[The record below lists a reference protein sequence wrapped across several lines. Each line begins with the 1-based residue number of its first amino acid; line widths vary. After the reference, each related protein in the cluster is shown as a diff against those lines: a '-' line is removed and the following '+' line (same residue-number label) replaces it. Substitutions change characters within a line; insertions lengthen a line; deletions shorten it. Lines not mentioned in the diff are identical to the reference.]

1 MLSVALIRHL
11 KSSKPR
17 QKNLHLDLKK
27 PLMIDSLDSILI
39 SDCLSNLVENISI
52 KPGYRSDHSTVI
64 MELKLFYKGP

>member
-1 MLSVALIRHL
+1 
-11 KSSKPR
+11 
-17 QKNLHLDLKK
+17 
-27 PLMIDSLDSILI
+27 MIESLDSILI